1 MQVMH
6 LQFFLALR
14 LEIQSAWNLLGQTV
28 QLITTSSG
36 MKSPRQTSHQSR
48 WILITLYLMPHENER
63 SIVFWLL
70 LSPAPAPVV
79 AAVIAVP
86 AIAVVV
92 FCKPSKSHY
101 ERSHGWPI
109 KKKSGEN
116 SNPTFCTTQKTPEIV
131 KKSNFWFG
139 LSFHPRVLCNGW
151 ELYSNHRSS
160 KRSFHP
166 GYCVTVTSSTP
177 IKPSRLHAAFTGFQI
192 HSQASWSVTKMGGLK
207 DKEDRYVAMEDPA
220 GIDDDSFSRSYSKL
234 DQTKG
239 KSVCPLGV
247 DFY

>member
-1 MQVMH
+1 MLLSDTWCTRLTATLRSLFIGFCPFLAPMSMQVMH

-28 QLITTSSG
+28 HLITTSSG

-109 KKKSGEN
+109 KKKSRGKFKPHFLHN
-116 SNPTFCTTQKTPEIV
+116 SKNSRNREKV
-131 KKSNFWFG
+131 KF
-139 LSFHPRVLCNGW
+139 LI
-151 ELYSNHRSS
+151 RS
-160 KRSFHP
+160 
-166 GYCVTVTSSTP
+166 
-177 IKPSRLHAAFTGFQI
+177 
-192 HSQASWSVTKMGGLK
+192 
-207 DKEDRYVAMEDPA
+207 
-220 GIDDDSFSRSYSKL
+220 
-234 DQTKG
+234 
-239 KSVCPLGV
+239 
-247 DFY
+247 